1 MCIRDSLVASLL
13 VELAAPLAEAVR
25 PGDGSSG
32 SGGRLLASGIF
43 IDREPEVRRA
53 FAAAGLRVV
62 RREQETEWVVLDL
75 ERPGP

>member
-1 MCIRDSLVASLL
+1 MASLL
-13 VELAAPLAEAVR
+13 IDLAAELAAAVR
-25 PGDGSSG
+25 PGDGAPG

-62 RREQETEWVVLDL
+62 GRDQETDWVLLDV
-75 ERPGP
+75 ERPAP

>member
-1 MCIRDSLVASLL
+1 M
-13 VELAAPLAEAVR
+13 R
-25 PGDGSSG
+25 PGDGSAG

-53 FAAAGLRVV
+53 FLAAGLRVLG
-62 RREQETEWVVLDL
+62 RAQETDWVVLAA